1 MKTSLSRSE
10 LNIIKKQKEKKCCKE
25 VITTEL
31 HRKEGSDFFLSFT
44 QRIEPKTKTECSAVV
59 SVHYTVGLHTHV
71 PFLITQA
78 HVVMMRSA
86 QGSDVIW
93 LKGI

>member
-1 MKTSLSRSE
+1 MSE
-10 LNIIKKQKEKKCCKE
+10 LQQ
-25 VITTEL
+25 
-31 HRKEGSDFFLSFT
+31 KEGSDFFLLLPKGLDQK
-44 QRIEPKTKTECSAVV
+44 QRLCIAVV

-71 PFLITQA
+71 PLLITPV

>member
-1 MKTSLSRSE
+1 MD
-10 LNIIKKQKEKKCCKE
+10 
-25 VITTEL
+25 VIMIQL
-31 HRKEGSDFFLSFT
+31 QEGSDFFCLS
-44 QRIEPKTKTECSAVV
+44 PKGLGSKTKTECSAFV

-71 PFLITQA
+71 PFLITPVD
-78 HVVMMRSA
+78 VVMMRSA